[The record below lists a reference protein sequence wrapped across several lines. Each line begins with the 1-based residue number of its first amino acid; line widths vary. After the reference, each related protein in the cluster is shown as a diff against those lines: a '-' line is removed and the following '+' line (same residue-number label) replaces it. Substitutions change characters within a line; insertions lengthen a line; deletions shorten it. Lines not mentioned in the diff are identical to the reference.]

1 MLEFGVY
8 TGGGW
13 RCSRRYRGLL
23 LNPFL
28 PVYQKSVSKN
38 SNIWGEAFHT
48 ERRASDT
55 VSASVRP

>member
-1 MLEFGVY
+1 VY